1 MRRSCPLFGKSPF
14 TRQKSSINFAYFG
27 SWRRAYISP
36 DFLKAVRLQQHPR
49 ELLCSY
55 YCSIYVLIQKI
66 DSSTTASQ
74 LVFYRCQRN
83 PRAMNNTQFR
93 HLVLDTPAVR
103 SKGRDGLDGLDGLDG
118 RDVGVRHSAANA
130 SALGS
135 RMRSSMPMTP

>member
-1 MRRSCPLFGKSPF
+1 MRRSCPLNGSKSPF
-14 TRQKSSINFAYFG
+14 TRQKSSSYSAYFG
-27 SWRRAYISP
+27 SWVCAYISP
-36 DFLKAVRLQQHPR
+36 DFLKAVRLQQYPRDLR

-55 YCSIYVLIQKI
+55 YCSIYVLIEKTN
-66 DSSTTASQ
+66 SPTTISR
-74 LVFYRCQRN
+74 LVFYRCQRK

-103 SKGRDGLDGLDGLDG
+103 SKGRDGLDG
-118 RDVGVRHSAANA
+118 RDVGFRHSAANA